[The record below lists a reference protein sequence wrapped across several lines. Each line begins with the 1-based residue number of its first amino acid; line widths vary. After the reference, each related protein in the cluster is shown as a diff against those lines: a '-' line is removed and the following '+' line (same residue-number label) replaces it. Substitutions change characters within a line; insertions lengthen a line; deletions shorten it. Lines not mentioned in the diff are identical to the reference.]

1 MLTLFAHPY
10 SPHARKAHFVLEESG
25 HPYTYQLVDLVKREQ
40 KGAEFLARNPVG
52 KVPVLQDGDF
62 LLPESGAILRYV
74 AENYA
79 QGKLLPADKHLRAR
93 VDQWLFW
100 QPGEANQILHKPFQ
114 VKIFARLAGKQHD
127 EAEFQQAVAACEPV
141 LKHIDD
147 ALAGKQFIV
156 GDSLTIADIALCE
169 SIFQMQIV
177 ELSVPAQFAN
187 VQRWYGQISERPAF
201 KKTRPS
207 F

>member
-10 SPHARKAHFVLEESG
+10 SPHSRKAHFVLEEAG
-25 HPYTYQLVDLVKREQ
+25 HPYTYQLVDLAKGEQ
-40 KGAEFLARNPVG
+40 KGAEFLSRNSVG

-79 QGKLLPADKHLRAR
+79 QGKLLPADKQLRAR

-100 QPGEANQILHKPFQ
+100 QPSESNQILHKPFQ
-114 VKIFARLAGKQHD
+114 IKIFARLAGQHHD
-127 EAEFQQAVAACEPV
+127 EAVFQQAVAACQPI

-147 ALAGKQFIV
+147 ALAGHSFIV
-156 GDSLTIADIALCE
+156 GDSFTIADIALSE

-177 ELSVPAQFAN
+177 DLSVPAQFTN

-201 KKTRPS
+201 KKTRPT